1 MNKSIF
7 EKIILR
13 DIPANI
19 HFEDND
25 VIVIDDINPTAPVH
39 VLIIPKKKIETLNDL
54 TEEDTILIGKLFQ
67 VAKQMAKKLNIDE
80 SGYRTIFNC
89 NNDGGQTVYHIHLH
103 LIDLQLHQS
112 LLILKNHRSMN
123 IHIIIIQKKVHLI
136 QNI

>member
-25 VIVIDDINPTAPVH
+25 VIVIDDINPAAPVH

-103 LIDLQLHQS
+103 LIGGR
-112 LLILKNHRSMN
+112 LLNWPPG
-123 IHIIIIQKKVHLI
+123 
-136 QNI
+136 